1 MILSGLSTQPSV
13 PQVSWGTIK
22 PRTHLWHTGVR
33 THILCPLSI
42 GTNTFWSAWLL
53 EQLLGIWIYS
63 TLTALCQLPACTHAA
78 LHGDHKLPQG
88 MGRIPAAP
96 QPCLLPWEAFGQLCC
111 KVSPTTQSFQ
121 ARQILTAAFMLT
133 QLDKFSSVLQLT
145 VCRETLLLK
154 SIPLTSRKQHEM
166 SQEGLIISLVFI
178 SMSVS

>member
-1 MILSGLSTQPSV
+1 MILSGLSTRLSV
-13 PQVSWGTIK
+13 PQVLWGTIK

-33 THILCPLSI
+33 TRVLCPLSV
-42 GTNTFWSAWLL
+42 GTITFQSAWLQ

-63 TLTALCQLPACTHAA
+63 TLTALCQLPACAHA

-96 QPCLLPWEAFGQLCC
+96 QPCLLPQEAFGQLRC

-121 ARQILTAAFMLT
+121 ARQILAAAFMLT

-166 SQEGLIISLVFI
+166 SQEGLIITVLCSSPCL
-178 SMSVS
+178 